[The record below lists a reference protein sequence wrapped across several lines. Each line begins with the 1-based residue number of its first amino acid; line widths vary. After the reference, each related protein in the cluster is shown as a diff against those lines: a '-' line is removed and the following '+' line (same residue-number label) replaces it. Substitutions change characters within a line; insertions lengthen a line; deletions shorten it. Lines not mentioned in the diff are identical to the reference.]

1 MANYKLPPRQKMI
14 NLLYVILI
22 AMLAIN
28 ISGEVLDGFITA
40 NKDMKHNVEG
50 LKEYN
55 EVLEKKLAES
65 KNMELAR
72 KTAEMKEKLLKFNE
86 LIENLEHEVRL
97 MAQESSFSKNLEVDD
112 DLRAVSVVMLEQQNA
127 SMLKTEIESF
137 KAECMP
143 LVNNETSRKV
153 IENLLNTDV
162 HEQGKTWEEE
172 HFANLPVIGCTM
184 MMSKIEKDM
193 WLALNEVMRCVTG
206 KVEINDSIL
215 QKKEDS
221 EEKTGAESQ
230 LLETLIAE
238 LEKRNLLNQKMLETE
253 EGQERVF
260 VMTETQA
267 PLFANY
273 ENRVNVAVLAQNKSR
288 LDVSMT
294 NGTVRKEGD
303 SYVLVPDGKSRTAT
317 LTVKNGKQTLAQYE
331 YKVLPLPAPAASL
344 VYTAPNGQLRE
355 YRHSVP
361 LSCKEIQSI
370 SEVRLQMTD
379 GVDTKETIAGFD
391 LMLIKNGNKTVQ
403 MAHANGSKLTN
414 EMKKIL
420 GNVVKG
426 DKLFFTNITL
436 KGNGTPTRQTVS
448 VNVIPM

>member
-55 EVLEKKLAES
+55 EVLEKQLAES

-97 MAQESSFSKNLEVDD
+97 MAKESSFSENLEVDD
-112 DLRAVSVVMLEQQNA
+112 DLRAVAVVMLEQQNA
-127 SMLKTEIESF
+127 SKLKSEIETF
-137 KAECMP
+137 KKECIP

-153 IENLLNTDV
+153 IENLLSTDV
-162 HEQGKTWEEE
+162 HQQGKTWEEE
-172 HFANLPVIGCTM
+172 HFANLPVIGCAM

-206 KVEINDSIL
+206 KIEINDSIQ
-215 QKKEDS
+215 QKKVNENNQ
-221 EEKTGAESQ
+221 ETETH
-230 LLETLIAE
+230 LLETFIAE
-238 LEKRNLLNQKMLETE
+238 LEKRNLLNQKTVEGE
-253 EGQERVF
+253 EGTEQVF
-260 VMTETQA
+260 VMTENQA
-267 PLFANY
+267 PLFADY
-273 ENRVNVAVLAQNKSR
+273 ENKVNVTVFSKKQNR
-288 LDVSMT
+288 LQVSMT
-294 NGTVRKEGD
+294 HGKVRKEGN
-303 SYVLVPDGKSRTAT
+303 SYVLIPNGKSRTTT

-331 YKVLPLPAPAASL
+331 YKVLPLPAPAPAL
-344 VYTAPNGQLRE
+344 VYTAPNGQQRE

-370 SEVRLQMTD
+370 SEVKLQMTD

-403 MAHANGSKLTN
+403 MAHANSNKLTN

>member
-55 EVLEKKLAES
+55 EVLEKQLAES

-97 MAQESSFSKNLEVDD
+97 MAKESSFSENLEVDD
-112 DLRAVSVVMLEQQNA
+112 DLRAVAVVMLEQQNA
-127 SMLKTEIESF
+127 SKLKSEIETF
-137 KAECMP
+137 KKECMP

-153 IENLLNTDV
+153 IENLLSTDV
-162 HEQGKTWEEE
+162 HQQGKTWEEE
-172 HFANLPVIGCTM
+172 HFANLPVIGCAM

-206 KVEINDSIL
+206 KIEINDSIQ
-215 QKKEDS
+215 QKKVNENNQ
-221 EEKTGAESQ
+221 ETETH
-230 LLETLIAE
+230 LLETFIAE
-238 LEKRNLLNQKMLETE
+238 LEKRNLLNQKTVEGEKGTE
-253 EGQERVF
+253 QVF
-260 VMTETQA
+260 VMTENQA

-273 ENRVNVAVLAQNKSR
+273 ENKVNVTVFSKKQNR
-288 LDVSMT
+288 LQVSMT
-294 NGTVRKEGD
+294 HGKVRKEGN
-303 SYVLVPDGKSRTAT
+303 SYVLIPNGKSRTTT

-331 YKVLPLPAPAASL
+331 YKVLPLPAPAPAL
-344 VYTAPNGQLRE
+344 VYTAPNGQQRE

-370 SEVRLQMTD
+370 SEVKLQMTD

-403 MAHANGSKLTN
+403 MAHANSNKLTN

>member
-1 MANYKLPPRQKMI
+1 MI

-28 ISGEVLDGFITA
+28 ISEEVLDGFITA

-55 EVLEKKLAES
+55 EVLEKQLAES

-97 MAQESSFSKNLEVDD
+97 MAKESSFSENSEVDD
-112 DLRAVSVVMLEQQNA
+112 DLRAVAVVMLEQQNA
-127 SMLKTEIESF
+127 SKLKSEIETF
-137 KAECMP
+137 KKECMP

-153 IENLLNTDV
+153 IENLLSTDV
-162 HEQGKTWEEE
+162 HQQGKTWEEE
-172 HFANLPVIGCTM
+172 HFANLPVIGCAM

-206 KVEINDSIL
+206 KIEINDSIQ
-215 QKKEDS
+215 QKKVNENNQ
-221 EEKTGAESQ
+221 ETETH
-230 LLETLIAE
+230 LLETFIAE
-238 LEKRNLLNQKMLETE
+238 LEKRNLLNQKTVEGE
-253 EGQERVF
+253 EGTEQVF
-260 VMTETQA
+260 VMTENQA

-273 ENRVNVAVLAQNKSR
+273 ENKVNVTVFSKKQNR
-288 LDVSMT
+288 LQVSMT
-294 NGTVRKEGD
+294 HGKVRKEGN
-303 SYVLVPDGKSRTAT
+303 SYVLIPNGKSRTTT

-331 YKVLPLPAPAASL
+331 YKVLPLPAPAPAL
-344 VYTAPNGQLRE
+344 VYTAPNGQQRE

-370 SEVRLQMTD
+370 SEVKLQMTD

-403 MAHANGSKLTN
+403 MAHANSNKLTN

>member
-40 NKDMKHNVEG
+40 NKDMKHNMEG

-55 EVLEKKLAES
+55 EVLEKQLAES

-97 MAQESSFSKNLEVDD
+97 MAKESSFSENLEVDD
-112 DLRAVSVVMLEQQNA
+112 DLRAVAVVMLEQQNA
-127 SMLKTEIESF
+127 SKLKSEIETF
-137 KAECMP
+137 KKECMP

-153 IENLLNTDV
+153 IENLLSTDV
-162 HEQGKTWEEE
+162 HQQGKTWEEE
-172 HFANLPVIGCTM
+172 HFANLPVIGCAM

-193 WLALNEVMRCVTG
+193 WIALNEVMRCVTG
-206 KVEINDSIL
+206 KIEINDSIQ
-215 QKKEDS
+215 QKKVNENNQ
-221 EEKTGAESQ
+221 ETETH
-230 LLETLIAE
+230 LLETFIAE
-238 LEKRNLLNQKMLETE
+238 LEKRNLLNQKTVEGE
-253 EGQERVF
+253 EGTEQVF
-260 VMTETQA
+260 VMTENQA

-273 ENRVNVAVLAQNKSR
+273 ENKVNVTVFSKKQNR
-288 LDVSMT
+288 LQVSMT
-294 NGTVRKEGD
+294 HGKVRKEGN
-303 SYVLVPDGKSRTAT
+303 SYVLIPNGKSRTTT

-331 YKVLPLPAPAASL
+331 YKVLPLPAPAPAL
-344 VYTAPNGQLRE
+344 VYTAPNGQQRE

-370 SEVRLQMTD
+370 SEVKLQMTD

-403 MAHANGSKLTN
+403 MAHANSNKLTN

>member
-55 EVLEKKLAES
+55 EVLEKQLAES

-97 MAQESSFSKNLEVDD
+97 MAKESSFSENLEVDD
-112 DLRAVSVVMLEQQNA
+112 DLRAVAVVMLEQQNA
-127 SMLKTEIESF
+127 SKLKSEIETF
-137 KAECMP
+137 KKECMP

-153 IENLLNTDV
+153 IENLLSTDV
-162 HEQGKTWEEE
+162 HQQGKTWEEE
-172 HFANLPVIGCTM
+172 HFANLPVIGCAM

-206 KVEINDSIL
+206 KIEINDSIQ
-215 QKKEDS
+215 QKKVNENNQ
-221 EEKTGAESQ
+221 ETETH
-230 LLETLIAE
+230 LLETFIAE
-238 LEKRNLLNQKMLETE
+238 LEKRNLLNQKTVEGE
-253 EGQERVF
+253 EGTEQVF
-260 VMTETQA
+260 VMTENQA

-273 ENRVNVAVLAQNKSR
+273 ENKVNVTVFSKKQNR
-288 LDVSMT
+288 LQVSMT
-294 NGTVRKEGD
+294 HGKVRKEGN
-303 SYVLVPDGKSRTAT
+303 SYVLIPNGKSRTTT

-331 YKVLPLPAPAASL
+331 YKVLPLPAPAPAL
-344 VYTAPNGQLRE
+344 VYTAPNGQQRE

-370 SEVRLQMTD
+370 SEVKLQMTD

-403 MAHANGSKLTN
+403 MAHANSNKLTN

>member
-28 ISGEVLDGFITA
+28 ISEEVLDGFITA

-55 EVLEKKLAES
+55 EVLEKQLAES

-97 MAQESSFSKNLEVDD
+97 MAKESSFSENSEVDD
-112 DLRAVSVVMLEQQNA
+112 DLRAVAVVMLEQQNA
-127 SMLKTEIESF
+127 SKLKSEIETF
-137 KAECMP
+137 KKECMP

-153 IENLLNTDV
+153 IENLLSTDV
-162 HEQGKTWEEE
+162 HQQGKTWEEE
-172 HFANLPVIGCTM
+172 HFANLPVIGCAM

-206 KVEINDSIL
+206 KIEINDSIQ
-215 QKKEDS
+215 QKKVNENNQ
-221 EEKTGAESQ
+221 ETETH
-230 LLETLIAE
+230 LLETFIAE
-238 LEKRNLLNQKMLETE
+238 LEKRNLLNQKTVEGE
-253 EGQERVF
+253 EGTEQVF
-260 VMTETQA
+260 VMTENQA

-273 ENRVNVAVLAQNKSR
+273 ENKVNVTVFSKKQNR
-288 LDVSMT
+288 LQVSMT
-294 NGTVRKEGD
+294 HGKVRKEGN
-303 SYVLVPDGKSRTAT
+303 SYVLIPNGKSRTTT

-331 YKVLPLPAPAASL
+331 YKVLPLPAPAPAL
-344 VYTAPNGQLRE
+344 VYTAPNGQQRE

-370 SEVRLQMTD
+370 SEVKLQMTD

-403 MAHANGSKLTN
+403 MAHANSNKLTN

>member
-55 EVLEKKLAES
+55 EVLEKQLAES

-97 MAQESSFSKNLEVDD
+97 MAKESSFSENLEVDD
-112 DLRAVSVVMLEQQNA
+112 DLRAVAVVMLEQQNA
-127 SMLKTEIESF
+127 SKLKSEIETF
-137 KAECMP
+137 KKECMP

-153 IENLLNTDV
+153 IENLLSTDV
-162 HEQGKTWEEE
+162 HQQGKTWEEE
-172 HFANLPVIGCTM
+172 HFANLPVIGCAM

-206 KVEINDSIL
+206 KIEINDSIQ
-215 QKKEDS
+215 QKKVNENNQ
-221 EEKTGAESQ
+221 ETETH
-230 LLETLIAE
+230 LLETFIAE
-238 LEKRNLLNQKMLETE
+238 LGKRNLLNQKTVEGE
-253 EGQERVF
+253 EGTEQVF
-260 VMTETQA
+260 VMTENQA

-273 ENRVNVAVLAQNKSR
+273 ENKVNVTVFSKKQNR
-288 LDVSMT
+288 LQVSMT
-294 NGTVRKEGD
+294 HGKVRKEGN
-303 SYVLVPDGKSRTAT
+303 SYVLIPNGKSRTTT

-331 YKVLPLPAPAASL
+331 YKVLPLPAPAPAL
-344 VYTAPNGQLRE
+344 VYTAPNGQQRE

-370 SEVRLQMTD
+370 SEVKLQMTD

-403 MAHANGSKLTN
+403 MAHANSNKLTN

>member
-1 MANYKLPPRQKMI
+1 MI

-127 SMLKTEIESF
+127 SKLKTEIDNFRE
-137 KAECMP
+137 ECMP
-143 LVNNETSRKV
+143 LVSSETSRKV

-206 KVEINDSIL
+206 EVEFNDSIP
-215 QKKEDS
+215 QKKDS
-221 EEKTGAESQ
+221 ENGQETESQ
-230 LLETLIAE
+230 LQEQLIAE
-238 LEKRNLLNQKMLETE
+238 LEKRNLLNQKTVEGE
-253 EGQERVF
+253 EGSEQVF
-260 VMTETQA
+260 VITENQA

-273 ENRVNVAVLAQNKSR
+273 ENKVNVTVFAKKQNR
-288 LDVSMT
+288 LQVSMT
-294 NGTVRKEGD
+294 HGKVRKEGN
-303 SYVLVPDGKSRTAT
+303 SYVLIPDGKSRTAT
-317 LTVKNGKQTLAQYE
+317 LTVKDGKQTLAQHE
-331 YKVLPLPAPAASL
+331 YKVLPLPAPAPVL
-344 VYTAPNGQLRE
+344 VYTAPNGQQRE
-355 YRHSVP
+355 YRHNVP

>member
-28 ISGEVLDGFITA
+28 ISGDVLDGFFTA
-40 NKDMKHNVEG
+40 HKDMKHNVEG

-65 KNMELAR
+65 KNTELAR
-72 KTAEMKEKLLKFNE
+72 KTAGMKEKLLKFNE
-86 LIENLEHEVRL
+86 LIEDLEHEVRVL
-97 MAQESSFSKNLEVDD
+97 AKESSFSNTLEVDD
-112 DLRAVSVVMLEQQNA
+112 DLRAVAVVMLEQHNA
-127 SMLKTEIESF
+127 SKLKTEIESF
-137 KAECMP
+137 RAECMP

-153 IENLLNTDV
+153 IENLLNTNV

-273 ENRVNVAVLAQNKSR
+273 ENRVNVAVLAQNKNR

-361 LSCKEIQSI
+361 LSRKEIQSI
-370 SEVRLQMTD
+370 SEIKLQMTN
-379 GVDTKETIAGFD
+379 GIDTKETVAGFD

-403 MAHANGSKLTN
+403 MAHANGAKLTA

>member
-55 EVLEKKLAES
+55 EVLEKQLAES

-97 MAQESSFSKNLEVDD
+97 MAKESSFSENLEVDD
-112 DLRAVSVVMLEQQNA
+112 DLRAVAVVMLEQQNA
-127 SMLKTEIESF
+127 SKLKSEIETF
-137 KAECMP
+137 KKECMP

-153 IENLLNTDV
+153 IENLLSTDV
-162 HEQGKTWEEE
+162 HQQGKTWEEE
-172 HFANLPVIGCTM
+172 HFANLPVIGCAM

-206 KVEINDSIL
+206 KIEINDSIQ
-215 QKKEDS
+215 QKKVNENNQ
-221 EEKTGAESQ
+221 ETETH
-230 LLETLIAE
+230 LLETFIAE
-238 LEKRNLLNQKMLETE
+238 LEKRNLLNQKTVEGE
-253 EGQERVF
+253 EGTEQVF
-260 VMTETQA
+260 VMTENQA
-267 PLFANY
+267 ALFANY
-273 ENRVNVAVLAQNKSR
+273 ENKVNVTVFSKKQNR
-288 LDVSMT
+288 LQVSMT
-294 NGTVRKEGD
+294 HGKVRKEGN
-303 SYVLVPDGKSRTAT
+303 SYVLIPNGKSRTTT

-331 YKVLPLPAPAASL
+331 YKVLPLPAPVPAL
-344 VYTAPNGQLRE
+344 VYTAPNGQQRE

-370 SEVRLQMTD
+370 SEVKLQMTD

-403 MAHANGSKLTN
+403 MAHANSNKLTN

-436 KGNGTPTRQTVS
+436 KGNGTPTRQTIS

>member
-55 EVLEKKLAES
+55 EVLEKQLAES

-97 MAQESSFSKNLEVDD
+97 MAKESSFSENLEVDD
-112 DLRAVSVVMLEQQNA
+112 DLRAVAVVMLEQQNA
-127 SMLKTEIESF
+127 SKLKSEIETF
-137 KAECMP
+137 KKECIP

-153 IENLLNTDV
+153 IENLLSTDV
-162 HEQGKTWEEE
+162 HQQGKTWEEE
-172 HFANLPVIGCTM
+172 HFANLPVIGCAM

-206 KVEINDSIL
+206 KIEINDSIQ
-215 QKKEDS
+215 QKKVNENNQ
-221 EEKTGAESQ
+221 ETETH
-230 LLETLIAE
+230 LLETFIAE
-238 LEKRNLLNQKMLETE
+238 LEKRNLLNQKTVEGE
-253 EGQERVF
+253 EGTEQVF
-260 VMTETQA
+260 VMTENQA

-273 ENRVNVAVLAQNKSR
+273 ENKVNVTVFSKKQNR
-288 LDVSMT
+288 LQVSMT
-294 NGTVRKEGD
+294 HGKVRKEGN
-303 SYVLVPDGKSRTAT
+303 SYVLIPNGKSRTTT

-331 YKVLPLPAPAASL
+331 YKVLPLPAPAPAL
-344 VYTAPNGQLRE
+344 VYTAPNGQQRE

-370 SEVRLQMTD
+370 SEVKLQMTD

-403 MAHANGSKLTN
+403 MAHANSNKLTN

>member
-55 EVLEKKLAES
+55 EVLEKQLAES

-97 MAQESSFSKNLEVDD
+97 MAKESSFSENLEVDD
-112 DLRAVSVVMLEQQNA
+112 DLRAVAVVMLEQQNA
-127 SMLKTEIESF
+127 SKLKSEIETF
-137 KAECMP
+137 KKECMP

-153 IENLLNTDV
+153 IENLLSTDV
-162 HEQGKTWEEE
+162 HQQGKTWEEE
-172 HFANLPVIGCTM
+172 HFANLPVIGCAM

-206 KVEINDSIL
+206 KIEINDSIQ
-215 QKKEDS
+215 QKKVNENNQ
-221 EEKTGAESQ
+221 ETETH
-230 LLETLIAE
+230 LLETFIAE
-238 LEKRNLLNQKMLETE
+238 LEKRNLLNQKTVEGE
-253 EGQERVF
+253 EGTEQVF
-260 VMTETQA
+260 VMTENQA

-273 ENRVNVAVLAQNKSR
+273 ENKVNVTVFSKKQNR
-288 LDVSMT
+288 LQVSMT
-294 NGTVRKEGD
+294 HGKVRKKGN
-303 SYVLVPDGKSRTAT
+303 SYVLIPNGKSRTTT

-331 YKVLPLPAPAASL
+331 YKVLPLPAPAPAL
-344 VYTAPNGQLRE
+344 VYTAPNGQQRE

-370 SEVRLQMTD
+370 SEVKLQMTD

-403 MAHANGSKLTN
+403 MAHANSNKLTN

>member
-55 EVLEKKLAES
+55 EVLEKQLAES

-97 MAQESSFSKNLEVDD
+97 MAKESSFSENLEVDD
-112 DLRAVSVVMLEQQNA
+112 DLRAVAVVMLEQQNA
-127 SMLKTEIESF
+127 SKLKSEIETF
-137 KAECMP
+137 KKECMP

-153 IENLLNTDV
+153 IENLLSTDV
-162 HEQGKTWEEE
+162 HQQGKTWEEE
-172 HFANLPVIGCTM
+172 HFANLPVIGCAM

-206 KVEINDSIL
+206 KIEINDSIQ
-215 QKKEDS
+215 QKKVNENNQ
-221 EEKTGAESQ
+221 ETETH
-230 LLETLIAE
+230 LLETFIAE
-238 LEKRNLLNQKMLETE
+238 LEKRNLLNQKTVEGE
-253 EGQERVF
+253 EGTEQVF
-260 VMTETQA
+260 VMTENQA

-273 ENRVNVAVLAQNKSR
+273 ENKVNVTVFSKKQNR
-288 LDVSMT
+288 LQVSMT
-294 NGTVRKEGD
+294 HGKVRKEGN
-303 SYVLVPDGKSRTAT
+303 SYVLIPNGKSRTTT

-331 YKVLPLPAPAASL
+331 YKVLPLPAPAPAL
-344 VYTAPNGQLRE
+344 VYTAPNGQQRE

-370 SEVRLQMTD
+370 SEVKLQMTD

-403 MAHANGSKLTN
+403 MAHANSNKLTN

-436 KGNGTPTRQTVS
+436 KGNGTPTRQTIS

>member
-55 EVLEKKLAES
+55 EVLEKQLAES

-97 MAQESSFSKNLEVDD
+97 MAKESSFSENLEVDD
-112 DLRAVSVVMLEQQNA
+112 DLRAVAVVMLEQQNA
-127 SMLKTEIESF
+127 SKLKSEIETF
-137 KAECMP
+137 KKECMP

-153 IENLLNTDV
+153 IENLLSTDV
-162 HEQGKTWEEE
+162 HQQGKTWEEE
-172 HFANLPVIGCTM
+172 HFANLPVIGCAM

-193 WLALNEVMRCVTG
+193 WIALNEVMRCVTR
-206 KVEINDSIL
+206 KIEINDSIQ
-215 QKKEDS
+215 QKKVNENNQ
-221 EEKTGAESQ
+221 ETETH
-230 LLETLIAE
+230 LLETFIAE
-238 LEKRNLLNQKMLETE
+238 LEKRNLLNQKTVEGE
-253 EGQERVF
+253 EGTEQVF
-260 VMTETQA
+260 VMTENQA

-273 ENRVNVAVLAQNKSR
+273 ENKVNVTVFSKKQNR
-288 LDVSMT
+288 LQVSMT
-294 NGTVRKEGD
+294 HGKVRKEGN
-303 SYVLVPDGKSRTAT
+303 SYVLIPNGKSRTTT

-331 YKVLPLPAPAASL
+331 YKVLPLPAPAPAL
-344 VYTAPNGQLRE
+344 VYTAPNGQQRE

-370 SEVRLQMTD
+370 SEVKLQMTD

-403 MAHANGSKLTN
+403 MAHANSNKLTN

>member
-55 EVLEKKLAES
+55 EVLEKQLAES

-97 MAQESSFSKNLEVDD
+97 MAKESSFSENLEVDD
-112 DLRAVSVVMLEQQNA
+112 DLRAVAVVMLEQQNA
-127 SMLKTEIESF
+127 SKLKSEIETF
-137 KAECMP
+137 KKECMP

-153 IENLLNTDV
+153 IENLLSTDV
-162 HEQGKTWEEE
+162 HQQGKTWEEE
-172 HFANLPVIGCTM
+172 HFANLPVIGCAM

-206 KVEINDSIL
+206 KIEINDSIQ
-215 QKKEDS
+215 QKKVNENNQ
-221 EEKTGAESQ
+221 ETETH
-230 LLETLIAE
+230 LLETFIAE
-238 LEKRNLLNQKMLETE
+238 LEKRNLLNQKTVEGE
-253 EGQERVF
+253 EGTEQVF
-260 VMTETQA
+260 VMTENQA

-273 ENRVNVAVLAQNKSR
+273 ENKVNVTVFSKKQNR
-288 LDVSMT
+288 LQVSMT
-294 NGTVRKEGD
+294 HGKVRKEGN
-303 SYVLVPDGKSRTAT
+303 SYVLIPNGKIRTTT

-331 YKVLPLPAPAASL
+331 YKVLPLPAPAPAL
-344 VYTAPNGQLRE
+344 VYTAPNGQQRE

-370 SEVRLQMTD
+370 SEVKLQMTD

-403 MAHANGSKLTN
+403 MAHANSNKLTN

>member
-28 ISGEVLDGFITA
+28 ISREVLDGFITA

-55 EVLEKKLAES
+55 EVLEKQLAES

-97 MAQESSFSKNLEVDD
+97 MAKESSFSENLEVDD
-112 DLRAVSVVMLEQQNA
+112 DLRAVAVVMLEQQNA
-127 SMLKTEIESF
+127 SKLKSEIETF
-137 KAECMP
+137 KKECMP

-153 IENLLNTDV
+153 IENLLSTDV
-162 HEQGKTWEEE
+162 HQQGKTWEEE
-172 HFANLPVIGCTM
+172 HFANLPVIGCAM

-206 KVEINDSIL
+206 KIEINDSIQ
-215 QKKEDS
+215 QKKVNENNQ
-221 EEKTGAESQ
+221 ETETH
-230 LLETLIAE
+230 LLETFIAE
-238 LEKRNLLNQKMLETE
+238 LEKRNLLNQKTVEGE
-253 EGQERVF
+253 EGTEQVF
-260 VMTETQA
+260 VMTENQA

-273 ENRVNVAVLAQNKSR
+273 ENKVNVTVFSKKQNR
-288 LDVSMT
+288 LQVSMT
-294 NGTVRKEGD
+294 HGKVRKEGN
-303 SYVLVPDGKSRTAT
+303 SYVLIPNGKSRTTT

-331 YKVLPLPAPAASL
+331 YKVLPLPAPAPAL
-344 VYTAPNGQLRE
+344 VYTAPNGQQRE

-370 SEVRLQMTD
+370 SEVKLQMTD

-403 MAHANGSKLTN
+403 MAHANSNKLTN

>member
-55 EVLEKKLAES
+55 EVLEKQLAES

-97 MAQESSFSKNLEVDD
+97 MAKESSFSENLEVDD
-112 DLRAVSVVMLEQQNA
+112 DLRAVAVVMLEQQNA
-127 SMLKTEIESF
+127 SKLKSEIETF
-137 KAECMP
+137 KKKCMP

-153 IENLLNTDV
+153 IENLLSTDV
-162 HEQGKTWEEE
+162 HQQGKTWEEE
-172 HFANLPVIGCTM
+172 HFANLPVIGCAM

-206 KVEINDSIL
+206 KIEINDSIQ
-215 QKKEDS
+215 QKKVNENNQ
-221 EEKTGAESQ
+221 ETETH
-230 LLETLIAE
+230 LLETFIAE
-238 LEKRNLLNQKMLETE
+238 LEKRNLLNQKTVEGE
-253 EGQERVF
+253 EGTEQVF
-260 VMTETQA
+260 VMTENQA

-273 ENRVNVAVLAQNKSR
+273 ENKVNVTVFSKKQNG
-288 LDVSMT
+288 LQVSMT
-294 NGTVRKEGD
+294 HGKVRKEGN
-303 SYVLVPDGKSRTAT
+303 SYVLIPNGKSRTTT

-331 YKVLPLPAPAASL
+331 YKVLPLPAPAPAL
-344 VYTAPNGQLRE
+344 VYTAPNGQQRE

-370 SEVRLQMTD
+370 SEVKLQMTD

-403 MAHANGSKLTN
+403 MAHANSNKLTN

>member
-55 EVLEKKLAES
+55 EVLEKQLAES

-97 MAQESSFSKNLEVDD
+97 MAKESSFSENLEVDD
-112 DLRAVSVVMLEQQNA
+112 DLRAVAVVMLEQQNA
-127 SMLKTEIESF
+127 SKLKSEIETF
-137 KAECMP
+137 KKECMP

-153 IENLLNTDV
+153 IENLLSTDV
-162 HEQGKTWEEE
+162 HQQGKTWEEE
-172 HFANLPVIGCTM
+172 HFANLPVIGCAM

-206 KVEINDSIL
+206 KIEINDSIQ
-215 QKKEDS
+215 QKKVNENNQ
-221 EEKTGAESQ
+221 ETETH
-230 LLETLIAE
+230 LLETFIAE
-238 LEKRNLLNQKMLETE
+238 LEKRNLLNQKTVEGE
-253 EGQERVF
+253 EGTEQVF
-260 VMTETQA
+260 VMTENQA

-273 ENRVNVAVLAQNKSR
+273 ENKVNVTVFSKKQNR
-288 LDVSMT
+288 LQVSMT
-294 NGTVRKEGD
+294 HGKVRKEGN
-303 SYVLVPDGKSRTAT
+303 SYVLIPNGKSRTTT
-317 LTVKNGKQTLAQYE
+317 LSVKNGKQTLAQYE
-331 YKVLPLPAPAASL
+331 YKVLPLPAPAPAL
-344 VYTAPNGQLRE
+344 VYTAPNGQQRE

-370 SEVRLQMTD
+370 SEVKLQMTD

-403 MAHANGSKLTN
+403 MAHANSNKLTN

>member
-55 EVLEKKLAES
+55 EVLEKQLAES

-97 MAQESSFSKNLEVDD
+97 MAKESSFSENLEVDD
-112 DLRAVSVVMLEQQNA
+112 DLRAVAVVMLEQQNA
-127 SMLKTEIESF
+127 SKLKSEIETF
-137 KAECMP
+137 KKECMP

-153 IENLLNTDV
+153 IENLLSTDV
-162 HEQGKTWEEE
+162 HQQGKTWEEE
-172 HFANLPVIGCTM
+172 HFANLPVIGCAM

-206 KVEINDSIL
+206 KIEINDSIQ
-215 QKKEDS
+215 QKKVNENNQ
-221 EEKTGAESQ
+221 ETETH
-230 LLETLIAE
+230 LLETFIAE
-238 LEKRNLLNQKMLETE
+238 LEKRNLLNQKTVEGKEGTE
-253 EGQERVF
+253 QVF
-260 VMTETQA
+260 VMTENQA

-273 ENRVNVAVLAQNKSR
+273 ENKVNVTVFSKKQNR
-288 LDVSMT
+288 LQVSMT
-294 NGTVRKEGD
+294 HGKVRKESN
-303 SYVLVPDGKSRTAT
+303 SYVLIPNGKSRTTT

-331 YKVLPLPAPAASL
+331 YKVLPLPAPAPAL
-344 VYTAPNGQLRE
+344 VYTAPNGQQRE

-370 SEVRLQMTD
+370 SEVKLQMTD

-403 MAHANGSKLTN
+403 MAHANSNKLTN

-436 KGNGTPTRQTVS
+436 KGNGTPTRQTIS

>member
-28 ISGEVLDGFITA
+28 ISEEVLDGFITA

-55 EVLEKKLAES
+55 EVLEKQLAES

-97 MAQESSFSKNLEVDD
+97 MAKESSFSENLEVDD
-112 DLRAVSVVMLEQQNA
+112 DLRAVAVVMLEQQNA
-127 SMLKTEIESF
+127 SKLKSEIETF
-137 KAECMP
+137 KKECMP

-153 IENLLNTDV
+153 IENLLSTDV
-162 HEQGKTWEEE
+162 HQQGKTWEEE
-172 HFANLPVIGCTM
+172 HFANLPVIGCAM

-206 KVEINDSIL
+206 KIEINDSIQ
-215 QKKEDS
+215 QKKVNENNQ
-221 EEKTGAESQ
+221 ETETH
-230 LLETLIAE
+230 LLETFIAE
-238 LEKRNLLNQKMLETE
+238 LEKRNLLNQKTVEGE
-253 EGQERVF
+253 EGTERVF
-260 VMTETQA
+260 VMTENQA

-273 ENRVNVAVLAQNKSR
+273 ENKVNVTVFSKKQNR
-288 LDVSMT
+288 LQVSMT
-294 NGTVRKEGD
+294 HGKVHKEGN
-303 SYVLVPDGKSRTAT
+303 SYVLIPNGKSRTTT

-331 YKVLPLPAPAASL
+331 YKVLPLPAPAPAL
-344 VYTAPNGQLRE
+344 VYTAPNGQQRE

-370 SEVRLQMTD
+370 SEVKLQMTD

-403 MAHANGSKLTN
+403 MAHANSNKLTN

>member
-22 AMLAIN
+22 AMLALN

-55 EVLEKKLAES
+55 EVLEKQLAES

-97 MAQESSFSKNLEVDD
+97 MAKESSFSENLEVDD
-112 DLRAVSVVMLEQQNA
+112 DLRAVAVVMLEQQNA
-127 SMLKTEIESF
+127 SKLKSEIETF
-137 KAECMP
+137 KKECMP

-153 IENLLNTDV
+153 IENLLSTDV
-162 HEQGKTWEEE
+162 HQQGKTWEEE
-172 HFANLPVIGCTM
+172 HFANLPVIGCAM

-206 KVEINDSIL
+206 KIEINDSIQ
-215 QKKEDS
+215 QKKVNENNQ
-221 EEKTGAESQ
+221 ETETH
-230 LLETLIAE
+230 LLETFIAE
-238 LEKRNLLNQKMLETE
+238 LEKRNLLNQKTVEGE
-253 EGQERVF
+253 EGTEQVF
-260 VMTETQA
+260 VMTENQA

-273 ENRVNVAVLAQNKSR
+273 ENKVNVTVFSKKQNR
-288 LDVSMT
+288 LQVSMT
-294 NGTVRKEGD
+294 HGKVRKEGN
-303 SYVLVPDGKSRTAT
+303 SYVLIPNGKSRTTT

-331 YKVLPLPAPAASL
+331 YKVLPLPAPAPAL
-344 VYTAPNGQLRE
+344 VYTAPNGQQRE

-370 SEVRLQMTD
+370 SEVKLQMTD

-403 MAHANGSKLTN
+403 MAHANSNKLTN

>member
-55 EVLEKKLAES
+55 EVLEKQLAES

-97 MAQESSFSKNLEVDD
+97 MAKESSFSENLEVDD
-112 DLRAVSVVMLEQQNA
+112 DLRAVAVVMLEQQNA
-127 SMLKTEIESF
+127 SKLKSEIETF
-137 KAECMP
+137 KKECMP

-153 IENLLNTDV
+153 IENLLSTDV
-162 HEQGKTWEEE
+162 HQQGKTWEEE
-172 HFANLPVIGCTM
+172 HFANLPVIGCAM

-206 KVEINDSIL
+206 KIEINDSIQ
-215 QKKEDS
+215 QKKVNENNQ
-221 EEKTGAESQ
+221 ETETH
-230 LLETLIAE
+230 LLETFIAE
-238 LEKRNLLNQKMLETE
+238 LEKRNLLNQKTVEGEKGTE
-253 EGQERVF
+253 QVF
-260 VMTETQA
+260 VITENQA

-273 ENRVNVAVLAQNKSR
+273 ENKVNVTVFSKKQNR
-288 LDVSMT
+288 LQVSMT
-294 NGTVRKEGD
+294 HGKVRKEGN
-303 SYVLVPDGKSRTAT
+303 SYVLIPNGKSRTTT

-331 YKVLPLPAPAASL
+331 YKVLPLPAPAPAL
-344 VYTAPNGQLRE
+344 VYTAPNGQQRE

-370 SEVRLQMTD
+370 SEVKLQMTD

-403 MAHANGSKLTN
+403 MAHANSNKLTN

>member
-55 EVLEKKLAES
+55 EVLEKQLAES

-97 MAQESSFSKNLEVDD
+97 MAKESSFSENLEVDD
-112 DLRAVSVVMLEQQNA
+112 DLRAVAVVMLEQQNA
-127 SMLKTEIESF
+127 SKLKSEIETF
-137 KAECMP
+137 KKECMP

-153 IENLLNTDV
+153 IENLLSTDV
-162 HEQGKTWEEE
+162 HQQGKTWEEE
-172 HFANLPVIGCTM
+172 HFANLPVIGCAM

-206 KVEINDSIL
+206 KIEINDSIQ
-215 QKKEDS
+215 QKKVNENNQ
-221 EEKTGAESQ
+221 ETETH
-230 LLETLIAE
+230 LLETFIAE
-238 LEKRNLLNQKMLETE
+238 LEKRNLLNQKTV
-253 EGQERVF
+253 EGKEGTKQVF
-260 VMTETQA
+260 VMTENQA

-273 ENRVNVAVLAQNKSR
+273 ENKVNVTVFSKKQNR
-288 LDVSMT
+288 LQVSMT
-294 NGTVRKEGD
+294 HGKVRKEGN
-303 SYVLVPDGKSRTAT
+303 SYVLIPNGKSRTTT

-331 YKVLPLPAPAASL
+331 YKVLPLPAPAPAL
-344 VYTAPNGQLRE
+344 VYTAPNGQQRE

-370 SEVRLQMTD
+370 SEVKLQMTD

-403 MAHANGSKLTN
+403 MAHANSNKLTN

>member
-55 EVLEKKLAES
+55 KVLEKQLAES

-97 MAQESSFSKNLEVDD
+97 MAKKSSFSENLEVDD
-112 DLRAVSVVMLEQQNA
+112 DLRAVAVVMLEQQNA
-127 SMLKTEIESF
+127 SKLKSEIETF
-137 KAECMP
+137 KKECMP

-153 IENLLNTDV
+153 IENLLSTDV
-162 HEQGKTWEEE
+162 HQQGKTWEEE
-172 HFANLPVIGCTM
+172 HFANLPVIGCAM

-206 KVEINDSIL
+206 KIEINDSIQ
-215 QKKEDS
+215 QKKVNENNQ
-221 EEKTGAESQ
+221 ETH
-230 LLETLIAE
+230 LLETFIAE
-238 LEKRNLLNQKMLETE
+238 LEKRNLLNQKTVEGE
-253 EGQERVF
+253 EGTEQVF
-260 VMTETQA
+260 VMTENQA

-273 ENRVNVAVLAQNKSR
+273 ENKVNVTVFSKKQNR
-288 LDVSMT
+288 LQVSMT
-294 NGTVRKEGD
+294 HGKVRKEGN
-303 SYVLVPDGKSRTAT
+303 SYVLIPDGKSRTTT

-331 YKVLPLPAPAASL
+331 YKVLPLPAPAPAL
-344 VYTAPNGQLRE
+344 VYTAPNGQQRE

-370 SEVRLQMTD
+370 SEVKLQMTD

-403 MAHANGSKLTN
+403 MAHANSNKLTN

>member
-55 EVLEKKLAES
+55 EVLEKQLAES

-97 MAQESSFSKNLEVDD
+97 MAKESSFSENSEVDD
-112 DLRAVSVVMLEQQNA
+112 DLRAVAVVMLEQQNA
-127 SMLKTEIESF
+127 SKLKSEIETF
-137 KAECMP
+137 KKECMP

-153 IENLLNTDV
+153 IENLLSTDV
-162 HEQGKTWEEE
+162 HQQGKTWEEE
-172 HFANLPVIGCTM
+172 HFANLPVIGCAM

-206 KVEINDSIL
+206 KIEINDSIQ
-215 QKKEDS
+215 QKKVNENNQ
-221 EEKTGAESQ
+221 ETETH
-230 LLETLIAE
+230 LLETFIAE
-238 LEKRNLLNQKMLETE
+238 LEKRNLLNQKTVEGE
-253 EGQERVF
+253 EGTEQVF
-260 VMTETQA
+260 VMTENQA

-273 ENRVNVAVLAQNKSR
+273 ENKVNVTVFSKKQNR
-288 LDVSMT
+288 LQVSMT
-294 NGTVRKEGD
+294 HGKVRKEGN
-303 SYVLVPDGKSRTAT
+303 SYVLIPNGKSRTTT

-331 YKVLPLPAPAASL
+331 YKVLPLPAPAPAL
-344 VYTAPNGQLRE
+344 VYTAPNGQQRE

-370 SEVRLQMTD
+370 SEVKLQMTD

-403 MAHANGSKLTN
+403 MAHANSNKLTN

>member
-112 DLRAVSVVMLEQQNA
+112 DLRAVAVVMLEQHNA
-127 SMLKTEIESF
+127 SKLKTEIESF

-162 HEQGKTWEEE
+162 HELGKTWEEE

-206 KVEINDSIL
+206 KVEFNDSIP
-215 QKKEDS
+215 QKKDS
-221 EEKTGAESQ
+221 ENGQETESQ
-230 LLETLIAE
+230 LKELIAK
-238 LEKRNLLNQKMLETE
+238 LEKRNLLNQKTVEGE
-253 EGQERVF
+253 EGSEQVF
-260 VMTETQA
+260 VITENQA

-273 ENRVNVAVLAQNKSR
+273 ENKVNVTVFAKKQNR
-288 LDVSMT
+288 LQVSMT
-294 NGTVRKEGD
+294 HGKVRKEGN
-303 SYVLVPDGKSRTAT
+303 SYVLIPDGKSRTAT
-317 LTVKNGKQTLAQYE
+317 LTVKDGKQTLAQLE
-331 YKVLPLPAPAASL
+331 YKVLPLPAPAPVLA
-344 VYTAPNGQLRE
+344 YTAPNGQQRE
-355 YRHSVP
+355 YRHNVP

>member
-1 MANYKLPPRQKMI
+1 MI

-112 DLRAVSVVMLEQQNA
+112 DLRAVSVVMLEQHNA
-127 SMLKTEIESF
+127 SKLKTEIESF

-162 HEQGKTWEEE
+162 HELGKTWEEE

-193 WLALNEVMRCVTG
+193 CSHSMR
-206 KVEINDSIL
+206 
-215 QKKEDS
+215 
-221 EEKTGAESQ
+221 
-230 LLETLIAE
+230 
-238 LEKRNLLNQKMLETE
+238 
-253 EGQERVF
+253 
-260 VMTETQA
+260 
-267 PLFANY
+267 
-273 ENRVNVAVLAQNKSR
+273 
-288 LDVSMT
+288 
-294 NGTVRKEGD
+294 
-303 SYVLVPDGKSRTAT
+303 
-317 LTVKNGKQTLAQYE
+317 
-331 YKVLPLPAPAASL
+331 
-344 VYTAPNGQLRE
+344 
-355 YRHSVP
+355 
-361 LSCKEIQSI
+361 
-370 SEVRLQMTD
+370 
-379 GVDTKETIAGFD
+379 
-391 LMLIKNGNKTVQ
+391 
-403 MAHANGSKLTN
+403 
-414 EMKKIL
+414 
-420 GNVVKG
+420 
-426 DKLFFTNITL
+426 
-436 KGNGTPTRQTVS
+436 
-448 VNVIPM
+448 

>member
-55 EVLEKKLAES
+55 EVLEKQLAES

-97 MAQESSFSKNLEVDD
+97 MAKESSFSENSEVDD
-112 DLRAVSVVMLEQQNA
+112 DLRAVAVVMLEQQNA
-127 SMLKTEIESF
+127 SKLKSEIETF
-137 KAECMP
+137 KKKCMP

-153 IENLLNTDV
+153 IENLLSTDV
-162 HEQGKTWEEE
+162 HQQGKTWEEE
-172 HFANLPVIGCTM
+172 HFANLPVIGCAM

-206 KVEINDSIL
+206 KIEINDSIQ
-215 QKKEDS
+215 QKKVNENNQ
-221 EEKTGAESQ
+221 ETETH
-230 LLETLIAE
+230 LLETFIAE
-238 LEKRNLLNQKMLETE
+238 LEKRNLLNQKTVEGKEGTE
-253 EGQERVF
+253 QVF
-260 VMTETQA
+260 VMTENQA

-273 ENRVNVAVLAQNKSR
+273 ENKVNVTVFSKKQNR
-288 LDVSMT
+288 LQVSMT
-294 NGTVRKEGD
+294 HGKVRKEGN
-303 SYVLVPDGKSRTAT
+303 SYVLIPNGKSRTTT

-331 YKVLPLPAPAASL
+331 YKVLPLPAPAPAL
-344 VYTAPNGQLRE
+344 VYTAPNGQQRE

-370 SEVRLQMTD
+370 SEVKLQMTD

-403 MAHANGSKLTN
+403 MAHANSNKLTN

>member
-55 EVLEKKLAES
+55 EVLEKQLAES

-97 MAQESSFSKNLEVDD
+97 MAKESSFSENLEVDD
-112 DLRAVSVVMLEQQNA
+112 DLRAVAVVMLEQQNA
-127 SMLKTEIESF
+127 SKLKSEIETF
-137 KAECMP
+137 KKKCMP

-153 IENLLNTDV
+153 IENLLSTDV
-162 HEQGKTWEEE
+162 HQQGKTWEEE
-172 HFANLPVIGCTM
+172 HFANLPVIGCAM

-206 KVEINDSIL
+206 KIEINDSIQ
-215 QKKEDS
+215 QKKVNENNQ
-221 EEKTGAESQ
+221 ETETH
-230 LLETLIAE
+230 LLETFIAE
-238 LEKRNLLNQKMLETE
+238 LEKRNLLNQKTVEGE
-253 EGQERVF
+253 EGTEQVF
-260 VMTETQA
+260 VMTENQA

-273 ENRVNVAVLAQNKSR
+273 ENKVNVIVFSKKQNR
-288 LDVSMT
+288 LQVSMT
-294 NGTVRKEGD
+294 HGKVRKEGN
-303 SYVLVPDGKSRTAT
+303 SYVLIPNGKSRTTT

-331 YKVLPLPAPAASL
+331 YKVLPLPAPAPAL
-344 VYTAPNGQLRE
+344 VYTAPNGQQRE

-370 SEVRLQMTD
+370 SEVKLQMTD

-403 MAHANGSKLTN
+403 MAHANSNKLTN

>member
-55 EVLEKKLAES
+55 EVLEKQLAES

-97 MAQESSFSKNLEVDD
+97 MAKESSFSENLEVDD
-112 DLRAVSVVMLEQQNA
+112 DLRAVAVVMLEQQNA
-127 SMLKTEIESF
+127 SKLKSEIETF
-137 KAECMP
+137 KKECMP

-153 IENLLNTDV
+153 IENLLSTDV
-162 HEQGKTWEEE
+162 HQQGKTWEEE
-172 HFANLPVIGCTM
+172 HFANLPVIGCAM

-193 WLALNEVMRCVTG
+193 WIALNEVMRCVTG
-206 KVEINDSIL
+206 KIEINDSIQ
-215 QKKEDS
+215 QKKVNENNQ
-221 EEKTGAESQ
+221 ETETH
-230 LLETLIAE
+230 LLETFIAE
-238 LEKRNLLNQKMLETE
+238 LEKRNLLNQKTVEGE
-253 EGQERVF
+253 EGTEQVF
-260 VMTETQA
+260 VMTENQA

-273 ENRVNVAVLAQNKSR
+273 ENKVNVTVFSKKQNR
-288 LDVSMT
+288 LQVSMT
-294 NGTVRKEGD
+294 HGKVRKEGN
-303 SYVLVPDGKSRTAT
+303 SYVLIPNGKSRTTT

-331 YKVLPLPAPAASL
+331 YKVLPLPAPAL
-344 VYTAPNGQLRE
+344 VYTAPNGQQRE

-370 SEVRLQMTD
+370 SEVKLQMTD

-403 MAHANGSKLTN
+403 MAHANSNKLTN

>member
-55 EVLEKKLAES
+55 EVLEKQLAES

-97 MAQESSFSKNLEVDD
+97 MAKESSFSENLEVDD
-112 DLRAVSVVMLEQQNA
+112 DLRAVAVVMLEQQNA
-127 SMLKTEIESF
+127 SKLKSEIETF
-137 KAECMP
+137 KKECMP

-153 IENLLNTDV
+153 IENLLSTDV
-162 HEQGKTWEEE
+162 HQQGKTWEEE
-172 HFANLPVIGCTM
+172 HFANLPVIGCAM

-206 KVEINDSIL
+206 KIEINDSIQ
-215 QKKEDS
+215 QKKVNENNQ
-221 EEKTGAESQ
+221 ETETH
-230 LLETLIAE
+230 LLETFIAE
-238 LEKRNLLNQKMLETE
+238 LEKRNLLNQKTVEGE
-253 EGQERVF
+253 EGTEQVF
-260 VMTETQA
+260 VMTENQA
-267 PLFANY
+267 ALFANY
-273 ENRVNVAVLAQNKSR
+273 ENKVNVTVFSKKQNR
-288 LDVSMT
+288 LQVSMT
-294 NGTVRKEGD
+294 HGKVRKEGN
-303 SYVLVPDGKSRTAT
+303 SYVLIPNGKSRTTT

-331 YKVLPLPAPAASL
+331 YKVLPLPAPAPAL
-344 VYTAPNGQLRE
+344 VYTAPNGQQRE

-370 SEVRLQMTD
+370 SEVKLQMTD

-403 MAHANGSKLTN
+403 MAHANSNKLTN

>member
-55 EVLEKKLAES
+55 EVLEKQLAES

-97 MAQESSFSKNLEVDD
+97 MAKESSFSENLEVDD
-112 DLRAVSVVMLEQQNA
+112 DLRAVAVVMLEQQNA
-127 SMLKTEIESF
+127 SKLKSEIETF
-137 KAECMP
+137 KKECMP

-153 IENLLNTDV
+153 IENLLSTDV
-162 HEQGKTWEEE
+162 HQQGKTWEEE
-172 HFANLPVIGCTM
+172 HFANLPVIGCAM

-193 WLALNEVMRCVTG
+193 WIALNEVMRCVTG
-206 KVEINDSIL
+206 KIEINDSIQ
-215 QKKEDS
+215 QKKVNENNQ
-221 EEKTGAESQ
+221 ETETH
-230 LLETLIAE
+230 LLETFIAE
-238 LEKRNLLNQKMLETE
+238 LEKRNLLNQKTVEGE
-253 EGQERVF
+253 EGTEQVF
-260 VMTETQA
+260 VMTENQA

-273 ENRVNVAVLAQNKSR
+273 ENKVNVTVFSKKQNR
-288 LDVSMT
+288 LQVSMT
-294 NGTVRKEGD
+294 HGKVRKEGN
-303 SYVLVPDGKSRTAT
+303 SYVLIPNGKSRTTT

-331 YKVLPLPAPAASL
+331 YKVLPLPAPAPAL
-344 VYTAPNGQLRE
+344 VYTAPNGQQRE

-370 SEVRLQMTD
+370 SEVKLQMTD

-403 MAHANGSKLTN
+403 MAHANSNKLTN